1 VPRKNSRKIY
11 FENGFYHVYNRGV
24 EKREIFMEPADYAF
38 FLHLIKGALSP
49 PEKQKLF
56 DEGIFRPRRKNFY
69 GKIDLLC
76 YVLMPN
82 HFHFILRQNDKSTIT
97 EFIRS
102 ILTSYSMYF
111 NKKYGRVGALFQ
123 GVFKAIDIHEE
134 NHLLWLSRY
143 IHLNPINFT
152 NYPYSSYDD
161 YLQKKNTSW
170 INKSLILDY
179 FSSNPLKKS
188 KNYQEFVENKKN
200 NEGMDLENLT
210 LESDD
215 LD

>member
-1 VPRKNSRKIY
+1 MPRKNARKIY

-24 EKREIFMEPADYAF
+24 EKRDIFIEPADYSF

-49 PEKQKLF
+49 LEKQKLF
-56 DEGIFRPRRKNFY
+56 DEGIFRPRRKNFF

-82 HFHFILRQNDKSTIT
+82 HFHFILRQNDKLSVT

-111 NKKYGRVGALFQ
+111 NKKYSRVGTLFQ
-123 GVFKAIDIHEE
+123 GVFKAIDIHDE
-134 NHLLWLSRY
+134 NYLLWLSRY
-143 IHLNPINFT
+143 IHLNPANFI

-161 YLQKKNTSW
+161 YLQNKNTPW

-179 FSSNPLKKS
+179 FSSNPLNKT

-200 NEGMDLENLT
+200 NEGIGLENLT

>member
-1 VPRKNSRKIY
+1 
-11 FENGFYHVYNRGV
+11 
-24 EKREIFMEPADYAF
+24 MEPADYAF

>member
-1 VPRKNSRKIY
+1 MPQKNSIKIY
-11 FENGFYHVYNRGV
+11 YENGFYHVYNRGV
-24 EKREIFMEPADYAF
+24 EKRDIFMDPADYSF

-82 HFHFILRQNDKSTIT
+82 HYHFLLRQNEKSIVTD
-97 EFIRS
+97 FIRS
-102 ILTSYSMYF
+102 ISTSYSMYF
-111 NKKYGRVGALFQ
+111 NKKYHRVGTLFQ
-123 GVFKAIDIHEE
+123 GIFKAIDIHDE
-134 NHLLWLSRY
+134 NYLLWLSRY
-143 IHLNPINFT
+143 IHLNPMNFT

-161 YLQKKNTSW
+161 YLQKKNTPW

-179 FSSNPLKKS
+179 FSSNPVRKI
-188 KNYQEFVENKKN
+188 KNYQEFVENRKN
-200 NEGMDLENLT
+200 DNNIDLENLS